1 MITLYAP
8 EGYEPKQDCNG
19 CGTGWNSKLVPD
31 TIYWVSIT
39 PACCIH
45 DYMYSV
51 GKTNEDKCVADRVFL
66 NNMLRIIESVT
77 EWYYPTAL
85 ARRRALKY
93 YEAVVSFGST
103 AYWEGKN
110 ESSNL
115 INFNTDAV

>member
-8 EGYEPKQDCNG
+8 AGYSPKADCNG
-19 CGTGWNSKLVPD
+19 CGTGWNTRLVPD
-31 TIYWVSIT
+31 TIYGVSIT

-51 GKTNEDKCVADRVFL
+51 GKTIEDKCTADRVFL
-66 NNMLRIIESVT
+66 NNMLRIIEAVNT
-77 EWYYPTAL
+77 WYYPTAL

-93 YEAVVSFGST
+93 YEAVINFGST

-115 INFNTDAV
+115 ITFNTGAV